1 METLAIV
8 AYRQP
13 VTKPEADHIRGVD
26 CGGTIKMLL
35 DRSLL
40 CIVGKKEEPGRPL
53 LYGTTQE
60 FLNFFSLQNIRE
72 LPSLRTFD
80 ELNDDSEDALR
91 DLDALPSLQELSAS
105 ARQFRLDDEPAMG
118 ALDDAVEAL
127 RRTEVTSRDALA
139 AQGIALGAQAGDVAD
154 AAVSPTRH

>member
-1 METLAIV
+1 M
-8 AYRQP
+8 
-13 VTKPEADHIRGVD
+13 
-26 CGGTIKMLL
+26 
-35 DRSLL
+35 
-40 CIVGKKEEPGRPL
+40 
-53 LYGTTQE
+53 
-60 FLNFFSLQNIRE
+60 
-72 LPSLRTFD
+72 RTFD

-91 DLDALPSLQELSAS
+91 DLDTLPSLQELSAS
-105 ARQFRLDDEPAMG
+105 AKQFRLDDEPAMG